1 VGRNLQRQSMRIH
14 LMISYYISLYLT
26 IRNTYLEAFRV
37 ILDAEGIFVGV
48 KTFELDDNPR

>member
-1 VGRNLQRQSMRIH
+1 LLIN
-14 LMISYYISLYLT
+14 YYISLYLT